1 VRHLEFVFLIS
12 MGNFCTA
19 QSASAEEVEE
29 QAVVQEPTD
38 PKPTPVATEGDNAEP
53 EKGSVEASP
62 AVSEPPLEGAEKT
75 NNETPGSE
83 KADADKVVTD
93 KVDAEKA
100 AVKPS
105 IELTFKESDKKAAAT
120 KTFVFYVMQPG
131 IDLSKKMPMK
141 VTAACKK
148 QTPAEAAGVK
158 KGMVLT
164 TVAGQDVTGLK
175 YKEASELF
183 QKFMNEL
190 PEKEAVVLADPL
202 PKEPTKAETEKADVV
217 TVDAQKPET
226 VVEEVKPS
234 IELVFKV
241 SDKKDA
247 EVKSCVFY
255 VNSTGIDFSKKMPM
269 KVTGCKKKTA
279 GEAAGVKKGMVLT
292 TVAGQDITSLQYSEA
307 NALLEKGVKELPS
320 P

>member
-1 VRHLEFVFLIS
+1 LLFLIS
-12 MGNFCTA
+12 MGNLCTA
-19 QSASAEEVEE
+19 QSPSAEQVQE
-29 QAVVQEPTD
+29 QAVVQEPAD
-38 PKPTPVATEGDNAEP
+38 AKPTPVASEGDNAEP

-62 AVSEPPLEGAEKT
+62 AVSDPPPEGAEKV
-75 NNETPGSE
+75 NLETPGSE
-83 KADADKVVTD
+83 KADAEKVEAAD
-93 KVDAEKA
+93 EKA
-100 AVKPS
+100 AVKTVVKPS

-131 IDLSKKMPMK
+131 IDFSKKMPMK

-164 TVAGQDVTGLK
+164 TVAGQDITGLK
-175 YKEASELF
+175 YTEANELL
-183 QKFMNEL
+183 QKLMKEL
-190 PEKEAVVLADPL
+190 PEKEAVVVADPL
-202 PKEPTKAETEKADVV
+202 PKEPTRAEAEKAADGTAEV
-217 TVDAQKPET
+217 QKPET
-226 VVEEVKPS
+226 VAEEVKPS